1 MLIREKR
8 TSVLVFQLKRIKILQ
23 KANIRQFLLHQ
34 TYGITEIEKWEVN
47 ICTNE

>member
-8 TSVLVFQLKRIKILQ
+8 TSVLVFQLNGIKILQ

-34 TYGITEIEKWEVN
+34 TYGTTEIEKWEVN
-47 ICTNE
+47 IYTNE